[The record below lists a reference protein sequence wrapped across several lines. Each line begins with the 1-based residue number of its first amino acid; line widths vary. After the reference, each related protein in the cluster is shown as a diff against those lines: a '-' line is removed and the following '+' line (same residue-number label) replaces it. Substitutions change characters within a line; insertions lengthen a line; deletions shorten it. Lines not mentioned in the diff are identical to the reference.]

1 MLCKKNSSSNIEN
14 SALAAGTNGGRT
26 TPKRF
31 DEKPRVWCDHCNKPR
46 HTRDTCWK
54 IHGKPTNWK
63 GSHDGRFHR
72 SPTAHEA
79 EI

>member
-1 MLCKKNSSSNIEN
+1 MLGKNSSSNIEN
-14 SALAAGTNGGRT
+14 SALAVGTNGGRT
-26 TPKRF
+26 TPKRS
-31 DEKPRVWCDHCNKPR
+31 DEKPHVWCDHCNKPR